1 MAAKDSVVIKSS
13 AHGLTLVLN
22 RDIAFEQLV
31 RDICKKFA
39 IFPVKGQTSKTLNF
53 HKTIQ

>member
-22 RDIAFEQLV
+22 RDIALNNWYG
-31 RDICKKFA
+31 
-39 IFPVKGQTSKTLNF
+39 IFVKILPIHAVFLEMQHWYCL
-53 HKTIQ
+53 

>member
-1 MAAKDSVVIKSS
+1 MEAKDSVVIKSS

-39 IFPVKGQTSKTLNF
+39 M
-53 HKTIQ
+53 

>member
-31 RDICKKFA
+31 REICNVTQFFWKCNIGIVFRR
-39 IFPVKGQTSKTLNF
+39 TNR
-53 HKTIQ
+53 